1 MTDKDKKQTVLDE
14 ASREYLQRHSEQ
26 TLRIAAKKEQEL
38 FEKTYAIDYYFL
50 VTDQAKKIIQAIKKR
65 FKTK

>member
-14 ASREYLQRHSEQ
+14 SSREYLQRRSEQ